1 MPHSTPNIGEV
12 SYQGGM
18 EVKGLVP
25 LLGRG
30 RGIVMREGGS
40 LPGLGG
46 GNFTLPGG
54 GPLGMVLSL

>member
-1 MPHSTPNIGEV
+1 M
-12 SYQGGM
+12 
-18 EVKGLVP
+18 KGLVP

-30 RGIVMREGGS
+30 RGTVMREGGC

-46 GNFTLPGG
+46 EGVNFTLPGG